1 MKVTVASIVKGAM
14 TFSLTAFSLMGFLDS
29 QLNGLNCDTQHNG
42 LIATLSITSL
52 SMTVS
57 SAVMLSV
64 IMLSIIMLNVVMLSV
79 VASCESHEN
88 FRRQLIFY

>member
-14 TFSLTAFSLMGFLDS
+14 TFSVTAFSLMGFVDY
-29 QLNGLNCDTQHNG
+29 QQNGLNCDTQHNG
-42 LIATLSITSL
+42 LIATFSITSL

-64 IMLSIIMLNVVMLSV
+64 IMLNVVMLSV

-88 FRRQLIFY
+88 FRHQLIFY